1 MSTIQVRDKRF
12 KLFIEEDKILTEI
25 KRLAAQISTEYRD
38 RNPLFLAVLNGSF
51 MFASDLLK
59 SIDFECEISFIKLAS
74 YHGTSSTGKV
84 MELIG
89 MDEDIEGR
97 DVIIVEDIVDTG
109 NTLVKLK
116 KQLGVKNPKSIE
128 VATMLLKPEA
138 LRHDLSIKYVGLEI
152 PIKFIVG
159 YGLDY
164 DGLGRNYRDIYQL
177 SD

>member
-1 MSTIQVRDKRF
+1 
-12 KLFIEEDKILTEI
+12 
-25 KRLAAQISTEYRD
+25 
-38 RNPLFLAVLNGSF
+38 

-164 DGLGRNYRDIYQL
+164 DGLVRNYRDIYQL